1 MKKKRYLLTTSFF
14 IYADDTAQA
23 IGQSQNIVRRARED
37 NDNYAEIDSLYTAPF
52 ASLERKKVL

>member
-1 MKKKRYLLTTSFF
+1 MKQKRYLLTTSFF
-14 IYADDTAQA
+14 IYADDTAGA
-23 IGQSQNIVRRARED
+23 IEQSETIVKHAREM